1 MDVAISNAI
10 LYAQTIAV
18 AIQEVPLQLLG
29 PARNKNGSVEA
40 MHVQI
45 QLSMLQS
52 WQQLCLEV
60 AFSRRHHQGPPRAA
74 VSPSKRE
81 TESKSANKSQKGVT
95 ALNLS
100 RVGKSKHGAEC
111 VSLPTSYQLW
121 AAAIAESFTGQRSPV
136 FVSCSDI
143 VEYPLGC
150 TRPALR
156 LGYSR

>member
-95 ALNLS
+95 A
-100 RVGKSKHGAEC
+100 RVGMYGC
-111 VSLPTSYQLW
+111 V
-121 AAAIAESFTGQRSPV
+121 
-136 FVSCSDI
+136 
-143 VEYPLGC
+143 
-150 TRPALR
+150 
-156 LGYSR
+156 

>member
-100 RVGKSKHGAEC
+100 RVGKSKHG
-111 VSLPTSYQLW
+111 VSLPTATNS
-121 AAAIAESFTGQRSPV
+121 AIAESFTGQRSPV